1 MADSH
6 LGKADHQSDTDSSSH
21 VESSIAENLKEVRSR
36 IHRAAIQVGRDPAE
50 VQLVAVSKTF
60 SADHI
65 RAAVTA
71 GQVDF
76 GENRVQEGLQK
87 CATLRDLNIRWHLIG
102 HLQSNKTKKIV
113 EPFAWIHS
121 VDSADLLKRVNRIAV
136 EKAARLEVLIQVDLA
151 GEATKHGATPE
162 ELPDI
167 LTTGLECQAA
177 QIRGLMLM
185 PPLDEPERVRPYFR
199 RLYDLRNDLLGK
211 GFDSRMLHHLS
222 MGMSHDFEVAVQEG
236 ATIVRVGS
244 AIFGTRSPKKNNVPH
259 R

>member
-6 LGKADHQSDTDSSSH
+6 VGKADHQSDTDSSSN
-21 VESSIAENLKEVRSR
+21 VESSIAENLNEVRSR
-36 IHRAAIQVGRDPAE
+36 VHRAATQVGRDPAE

-65 RAAVTA
+65 RAAATA

-87 CATLRDLNIRWHLIG
+87 CALLRDLHIRWHLIG
-102 HLQSNKTKKIV
+102 HLQSNKAKKIV

-121 VDSADLLKRVNRIAV
+121 VDSADLLKRVDRIAS
-136 EKAARLEVLIQVDLA
+136 EKDARLEVLIQVDLA

-211 GFDSRMLHHLS
+211 GYDSRMLHHLS

-244 AIFGTRSPKKNNVPH
+244 AIFGARSQKKNNAPH

>member
-1 MADSH
+1 M
-6 LGKADHQSDTDSSSH
+6 
-21 VESSIAENLKEVRSR
+21 
-36 IHRAAIQVGRDPAE
+36 
-50 VQLVAVSKTF
+50 
-60 SADHI
+60 
-65 RAAVTA
+65 
-71 GQVDF
+71 
-76 GENRVQEGLQK
+76 
-87 CATLRDLNIRWHLIG
+87 
-102 HLQSNKTKKIV
+102 
-113 EPFAWIHS
+113 
-121 VDSADLLKRVNRIAV
+121 DSADLLKRVDRIAV
-136 EKAARLEVLIQVDLA
+136 EKDARLEVLIQVDLA

-199 RLYDLRNDLLGK
+199 RLYDLGNDLLGK

-244 AIFGTRSPKKNNVPH
+244 AIFGTRSPKTNTVPH